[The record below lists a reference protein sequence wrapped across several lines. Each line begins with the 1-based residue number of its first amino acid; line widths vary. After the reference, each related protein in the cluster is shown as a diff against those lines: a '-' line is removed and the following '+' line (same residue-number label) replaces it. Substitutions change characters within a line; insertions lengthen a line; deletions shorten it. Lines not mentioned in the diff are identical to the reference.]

1 MQRSETRTTTSFFNP
16 MKMTE
21 QEVREH
27 QQKNNL
33 PCALESLQ
41 SAQAQA
47 VATAMASPAQERWQE
62 GEERKLNELVCIDL
76 RRRGAYVIVSRT
88 DKKPTIR
95 RGHPDLT
102 VMHLGRAVCIEL
114 KARGGRV
121 SQHQRDCIEDLER
134 AGVPVLVSYSF
145 RECIEFATNHLH
157 LPQ

>member
-1 MQRSETRTTTSFFNP
+1 

-21 QEVREH
+21 EQVREH

-47 VATAMASPAQERWQE
+47 VAAALASPAQERWQA
-62 GEERKLNELVCIDL
+62 GEEKKLNELVCIDL
-76 RRRGAYVIVSRT
+76 RRRGAYVLVSRT
-88 DKKPTIR
+88 DQKPTIR

-114 KARGGRV
+114 KARGGRL
-121 SQHQRDCIEDLER
+121 SEHQRECIADLER

-145 RECIEFATNHLH
+145 AESIQFAVNHLH
-157 LPQ
+157 LNQ

>member
-1 MQRSETRTTTSFFNP
+1 

-21 QEVREH
+21 EQVREH

-33 PCALESLQ
+33 PCALESIQ

-47 VATAMASPAQERWQE
+47 VAAALASPAQERWQV
-62 GEERKLNELVCIDL
+62 GEEKKLNELVCIDL
-76 RRRGAYVIVSRT
+76 RRRGAYVLVSRT
-88 DKKPTIR
+88 DQKPTIR

-114 KARGGRV
+114 KARGGRL
-121 SQHQRDCIEDLER
+121 SEHQRECIADLER

-145 RECIEFATNHLH
+145 QESIQFAVNHLH
-157 LPQ
+157 LSQ

>member
-1 MQRSETRTTTSFFNP
+1 

-21 QEVREH
+21 EQVREH

-33 PCALESLQ
+33 PCALESIQ

-47 VATAMASPAQERWQE
+47 VAAALASPAQERWQA
-62 GEERKLNELVCIDL
+62 GEEKKLNELVCIDL

-88 DKKPTIR
+88 DKQPTIR

-114 KARGGRV
+114 KARGGRL
-121 SQHQRDCIEDLER
+121 SEHQRECIADLER

-145 RECIEFATNHLH
+145 AESIQFAVNHLH
-157 LPQ
+157 LSQ

>member
-1 MQRSETRTTTSFFNP
+1 MRMN
-16 MKMTE
+16 E
-21 QEVREH
+21 QQVREH

-33 PCALESLQ
+33 PCALESIQ

-47 VATAMASPAQERWQE
+47 VATALASPAQERWQA
-62 GEERKLNELVCIDL
+62 GEEKKLNELVCIDL

-88 DKKPTIR
+88 DKQPTIR

-114 KARGGRV
+114 KARGGRL
-121 SQHQRDCIEDLER
+121 SEHQRECIADLER

-145 RECIEFATNHLH
+145 AESIQFAVNHLH
-157 LPQ
+157 LSQ

>member
-1 MQRSETRTTTSFFNP
+1 

-21 QEVREH
+21 EQVREH

-33 PCALESLQ
+33 PCALDSVQ

-47 VATAMASPAQERWQE
+47 VATALASPAQERWQA
-62 GEERKLNELVCIDL
+62 GEEKKLNELVCIDL
-76 RRRGAYVIVSRT
+76 RRRGAYVLVSRT
-88 DKKPTIR
+88 DQKPTIR

-114 KARGGRV
+114 KARGGRL
-121 SQHQRDCIEDLER
+121 SQHQRECIADLER

-145 RECIEFATNHLH
+145 AESIQFAVNHLH
-157 LPQ
+157 LNQ